1 MPMLL
6 LAAEEGAGFGL
17 NPNIL
22 ETNLVNILLVL
33 GLVVYLATG
42 YFRKVLS
49 ERRQELQNNIQD
61 VEGRVRTAEQE
72 LSTARTNL
80 SQAEAQARQILT
92 DARQNAERLRQQI
105 LDQAQID
112 IVRVRENVDR
122 DLQAEQQRVLAQV
135 RIKIA
140 RDALARLQE
149 RLPGEL
155 NEQTQRQLLER
166 SIRQLG

>member
-1 MPMLL
+1 MPLL
-6 LAAEEGAGFGL
+6 LAAEEGASFGL
-17 NPNIL
+17 NLNIL

-112 IVRVRENVDR
+112 IARVRENVDR
-122 DLQAEQQRVLAQV
+122 DLQAEQKRILAQV
-135 RIKIA
+135 RIKVA

-166 SIRQLG
+166 SIQQLG